1 MTNRECALAEFL
13 LGAISLGLG
22 LYMNPVFLVFA
33 PIAVALGV
41 LDLIV

>member
-13 LGAISLGLG
+13 LGTVSLGLG
-22 LYMNPVFLVFA
+22 LYMNPAFLIFA